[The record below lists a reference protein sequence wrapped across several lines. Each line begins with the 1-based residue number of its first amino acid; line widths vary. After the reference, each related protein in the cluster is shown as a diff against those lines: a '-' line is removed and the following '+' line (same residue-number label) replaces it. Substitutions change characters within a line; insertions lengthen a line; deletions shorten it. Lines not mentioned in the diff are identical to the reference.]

1 MTKKAILEMFCEMY
15 NNGSHQAY
23 EVTRTFAQIDEEY
36 DRIRIRNLND
46 SEDCFYHIEDVARIA
61 QGLDLS
67 AYARINDDKLEIIV
81 H

>member
-1 MTKKAILEMFCEMY
+1 MTKKAIFEMFCELY
-15 NNGSHQAY
+15 NNGIHQSY
-23 EVTRTFAQIDEEY
+23 EVTRTFAQINEENNL
-36 DRIRIRNLND
+36 IRIRNLND
-46 SEDCFYHIEDVARIA
+46 DVECFFHIEAVARIA